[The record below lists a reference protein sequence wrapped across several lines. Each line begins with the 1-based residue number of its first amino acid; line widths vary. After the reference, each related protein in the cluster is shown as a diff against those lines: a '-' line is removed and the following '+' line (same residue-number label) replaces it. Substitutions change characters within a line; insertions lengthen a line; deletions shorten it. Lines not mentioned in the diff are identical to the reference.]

1 MKKHILAAALAV
13 CVLLSGCSFWMD
25 GSYHSVTPHLPEK
38 VDVKQDTVTIDSHE
52 QLQSALTQQIE
63 QGSASTVIYC
73 LSGDTEQL
81 QTSMAAAIQNLS
93 ETNGIFAYAVDDILY
108 EIGQRNSQTAISVQ
122 ISYLHGKQEI
132 QKIHQVANMQDAA
145 GLITDALEACEAG
158 VVLRVDQYSDMD
170 MTQFIQDYVDMN
182 PQTCMEMPQVTV
194 MLYPETGEDRVVEL
208 TFTYQ
213 TSREALRNMQEAV
226 QPVFSSAKNYV
237 NADAEHWEKYSQL
250 YSFLMGR
257 DTYTVRTSL
266 TPAYS
271 LLNHGVG
278 DSKAFAVV
286 YAAMC
291 RQSGLDCQ
299 VVSGTRNGEAWCWN
313 VLKVDGAYY
322 HLDLLGS
329 SQSGGFSAKTAEQ
342 MTDYVWD
349 YSAFPQGN

>member
-1 MKKHILAAALAV
+1 MKKHILGVLMAV

-38 VDVKQDTVTIDSHE
+38 VDMKQDTVTIESSE
-52 QLQSALTQQIE
+52 QLQSTLTQQIE
-63 QGSASTVIYC
+63 QGSASTIIYC
-73 LSGDTEQL
+73 LNGDTEQL
-81 QTSMAAAIQNLS
+81 KAAMTDAIENLS
-93 ETNGIFAYAVDDILY
+93 ETNGFFAYAVEDILY

-122 ISYLHGKQEI
+122 INYLRGKQEI
-132 QKIHQVANMQDAA
+132 QKIRQAANMQDAA
-145 GLITDALEACEAG
+145 GLITGALEACEAG
-158 VVLRVDQYSDMD
+158 IVLRVDQYSDMD

-213 TSREALRNMQEAV
+213 TSRDALRNMQEAV

-237 NADAEHWEKYSQL
+237 NADADRWEKYSQL

-257 DTYTVRTSL
+257 DTYTVRTSI

-299 VVSGTRNGEAWCWN
+299 VVSGTRDSEAWCWN
-313 VLKVDGAYY
+313 IMKVDGEYY
-322 HLDLLGS
+322 HLDLLQC
-329 SQSGGFSAKTAEQ
+329 SQTGGFQAKSDGE
-342 MTDYVWD
+342 MSSYVWD
-349 YSAFPQGN
+349 YSAY